1 MSSKPSKIFSSA
13 YAATV
18 DSAALQ
24 LERHEPLRQR
34 MSVVALTLVA
44 ALAVSMTTSP
54 AQAQNQS
61 QNQIKRTAADVL
73 GGAIGGAIG
82 SRIGGGNGR
91 KVAEVAG
98 AAAGVWVSESMQESG
113 SNANGRSQRSG
124 GSSFDSFGPSGIA
137 TTTTT
142 FDTRVVRNQGGTMVA
157 PRSSAV
163 GVSSQLQ
170 SGTVPLNG
178 ERMDKLNNLE
188 QTFLSARDGYA
199 RSMYSVQQLQDD
211 LVLSPSS
218 KSLRQQISAAQAQ
231 TRTAEQEYTAVRQ
244 PFTEALEYLG
254 ERGYDVHQYAYSY
267 QLARSRVTGGDMKL
281 GDHSQNVYSRNGLH
295 DVEQARGDIY
305 TVRQ

>member
-24 LERHEPLRQR
+24 LERHEPIRAR
-34 MSVVALTLVA
+34 MTVAALTVIA
-44 ALAVSMTTSP
+44 ALAVSMTTPP
-54 AQAQNQS
+54 AHAQNQS

-98 AAAGVWVSESMQESG
+98 AAAGVWVSESMQDSG
-113 SNANGRSQRSG
+113 GNTNGRSQRSG

-137 TTTTT
+137 TTV
-142 FDTRVVRNQGGTMVA
+142 DTRAVRNQGVNMAA

-163 GVSSQLQ
+163 GASSQLQ

-178 ERMDKLNNLE
+178 ERMDKLNNME

-199 RSMYSVQQLQDD
+199 RSVYSVQQLQDD

-231 TRTAEQEYTAVRQ
+231 TRTAEQEYTAMRQ